1 MGRFYKTHTRWI
13 ASAPVKKA
21 SPVIVDDLEVN
32 LGVKDLN
39 NSKKV
44 TKAHAE
50 PPKES
55 AVKSSATAYTDVA
68 SPAEASKPE
77 EVATE
82 SPVAMLIEKKETKEG
97 ILCEIIADLD
107 YDEIRYNI
115 GSKKVTEKNKNRC
128 KRYEGAFILEE
139 PAVVNASAFKDDI
152 LICSVQG

>member
-1 MGRFYKTHTRWI
+1 MGRFYKTHTRWM
-13 ASAPVKKA
+13 ANTPVKKA

-39 NSKKV
+39 DSRKAVEVHTESPKK
-44 TKAHAE
+44 
-50 PPKES
+50 PS
-55 AVKSSATAYTDVA
+55 AKSSTTVDAASAT
-68 SPAEASKPE
+68 EASKPE

-82 SPVAMLIEKKETKEG
+82 SSVAMLIEKKETKEG

-107 YDEIRYNI
+107 YDEIRYNV